1 MKPQFIRLAREDEAQ
16 LYFDWATES
25 SINEFDPEVAKFPS
39 SVTWAAYDQDGPV
52 AFQTI
57 QRPLVLESLA
67 PRPGLSKLQT
77 AQVLKEFTQNAV
89 SQAHLQG
96 AGEIWFLGSDVPT
109 DEFAQNW
116 IFEKVEMPL
125 FRVKIK
131 DLTKCS

>member
-1 MKPQFIRLAREDEAQ
+1 MRSIFIRLAKEEEAQ
-16 LYFDWATES
+16 LYFDWAQENPV
-25 SINEFDPEVAKFPS
+25 NEFDPEVAKFPS

-89 SQAHLQG
+89 TQCHLQG
-96 AGEIWFLGSDVPT
+96 AGEILFLGSDPAT

-116 IFEKVEMPL
+116 VFEKVEMPVYRL
-125 FRVKIK
+125 KLRELVH
-131 DLTKCS
+131 